1 MRRKG
6 LGRFALSLAAVLIV
20 FGAATAI
27 RAGVEDTFAGKVLVL
42 TKRPPGYF
50 KTQGAFVQWLRSH
63 STGKVFQNEA
73 KEWEFETMAFFKRP
87 LGDYECEVAF
97 YDVTDGKSS
106 RRFVDGYA
114 QQTMDRNT
122 RILAH
127 KARLTR
133 PQFDANRS
141 YIVVVQHRGS
151 ELAKGSFSTSG
162 TTQNDIDNQKR
173 LEHEM
178 KKMEES
184 LKEMERKA
192 KEQEEKAKQE
202 AEKDKG
208 AAQDLF

>member
-1 MRRKG
+1 MRRSG
-6 LGRFALSLAAVLIV
+6 LRLLALPLVTALLVLTVVTVIDAAV
-20 FGAATAI
+20 
-27 RAGVEDTFAGKVLVL
+27 EDSFAGKVLIL

-63 STGKVFQNEA
+63 STGKVYQNEA
-73 KEWEFETMAFFKRP
+73 KEWEFETMAFFRRP
-87 LGDYECEVAF
+87 LGDYECQVAF
-97 YDVTDGKSS
+97 YDVTDGKASK
-106 RRFVDGYA
+106 RFVDGYA

-141 YIVVVQHRGS
+141 YVVIVQHLGR
-151 ELAKGSFSTSG
+151 ELAKGSFSTKG
-162 TTQNDIDNQKR
+162 TTQASIDDQKR

-184 LKEMERKA
+184 MKEMERKA

-202 AEKDKG
+202 AEKNKSAGDN
-208 AAQDLF
+208 LF

>member
-1 MRRKG
+1 MRHRG
-6 LGRFALSLAAVLIV
+6 FRLLALPL
-20 FGAATAI
+20 ATALLVFTVAMAI
-27 RAGVEDTFAGKVLVL
+27 SAGVEDTFAGKVLVL

-141 YIVVVQHRGS
+141 YIVVVQHRGK
-151 ELAKGSFSTSG
+151 ELAKGSFSTQG
-162 TTQNDIDNQKR
+162 TTQASIDQQQH

-178 KKMEES
+178 KKMEAS

-192 KEQEEKAKQE
+192 KEQEEQAKKE
-202 AEKDKG
+202 GEKDKS
-208 AAQDLF
+208 ASEDLF

>member
-1 MRRKG
+1 MPRRVFG
-6 LGRFALSLAAVLIV
+6 ALALPLAAALLVLA
-20 FGAATAI
+20 AATAI
-27 RAGVEDTFAGKVLVL
+27 QAAVEDTFGGKVLVL
-42 TKRPPGYF
+42 TKRPPGTF

-63 STGKVFQNEA
+63 STGKVFQNEN

-97 YDVTDGKSS
+97 YDVTDGKNSK
-106 RRFVDGYA
+106 RFVDGYA

-141 YIVVVQHRGS
+141 YIVVVQHRGR
-151 ELAKGSFSTSG
+151 ELAQGAFSTQG
-162 TTQNDIDNQKR
+162 TTQAAIDQQKH

-178 KKMEES
+178 KKMEAS

-192 KEQEEKAKQE
+192 KEQEERAKQE
-202 AEKDKG
+202 AEKDKS
-208 AAQDLF
+208 ASDNLF